1 MIVSTE
7 QIDGTGKMMK
17 GYVKTPT
24 ILQMEAAECGA
35 ASLAMLIMYYGGHIP
50 MEKIRVDAGVSR
62 DGSKA
67 GNLIR
72 AAKKYGLEGHGYK
85 KSFSALVQM
94 QPPCIIL
101 LNYGHFVVY
110 EGIRG
115 KYAYLND
122 PAVGRRRMTAEEL
135 EAVYG
140 GVVLT
145 FTPTEGF
152 KKEKSRLS
160 LKDLLQR
167 VKNYR
172 KQYFAALAVGLLSA
186 AVCVA
191 IALITGRFIDAK
203 TLPLLDD
210 ASERARWIRDIVCVT
225 LILLEIVLFWLQ
237 SVIRARLR
245 YRVAMPSA
253 RTFVAKMLRLPLSFY
268 EQRYPGELVQR
279 TQKNNATDSFVT
291 GRLPDVVFGVA
302 TSLVYWIIMCW
313 LQPAL
318 GLIAAGLFMIQLVVM
333 AWLSKTADSASV
345 GLSAEENRMA
355 GKLYAGLRIIGTL
368 KASGA
373 ERDYPAKLGTQQ
385 EMINRAKHRLLRTR
399 RLTDAATSVLRYV
412 LLVSLIVLGGYMM
425 WLRAMT
431 QGEYVAFILLF
442 IAFFAPIDTIV
453 PMITRI
459 AVIKTD
465 MGSANDVLRY
475 EEDEIYRAGAH
486 GKIKKLEGGI
496 TLKRLEFAYSAQ
508 DQPLIDQLSL
518 KIDPGTMVAIVGATG
533 SGKSTVAKLIS
544 GLYRP
549 QKGEILLDGTDL
561 TKIPKRIINASIAT
575 VSQNI
580 TLFSGTLR
588 DNISMWNS
596 KIADADIADAAKDA
610 CLYDFIRNK
619 PDGFDMMI
627 TENGANLSGGQ
638 RQRIEIARALA
649 VNPAILIMDE
659 ATSALDPITEEAI
672 IRNIRRRGCTCV
684 MIAHRLSAVRD
695 CDTIV
700 VMDRGKLAQR
710 GTHEELAAV
719 EGPYRELIR

>member
-1 MIVSTE
+1 
-7 QIDGTGKMMK
+7 MK
-17 GYVKTPT
+17 GTVRTPT

-35 ASLAMLIMYYGGHIP
+35 ASLAMLIRYYGGHIP

-72 AAKKYGLEGHGYK
+72 AAKEYGLEGHGYK
-85 KSFSALVQM
+85 KSFSALIQM

-101 LNYGHFVVY
+101 LNYGHFVVF
-110 EGIRG
+110 EGVKG
-115 KYAYLND
+115 NYAYLND
-122 PAVGRRRMTAEEL
+122 PSVGRRRLTPEEL
-135 EAVYG
+135 AAVYG

-145 FTPTEGF
+145 FTPTEDFQKG
-152 KKEKSRLS
+152 KANLS

-167 VKNYR
+167 VESYHKEYV
-172 KQYFAALAVGLLSA
+172 AALIVGLLSA
-186 AVCVA
+186 VVCVG
-191 IALITGRFIDAK
+191 IALLTEWFIDFETISSPAD
-203 TLPLLDD
+203 PINQD
-210 ASERARWIRDIVCVT
+210 RWIIDAVT
-225 LILLEIVLFWLQ
+225 VVLIALEIVLLWRQ
-237 SVIRARLR
+237 SVVRARLR

-253 RTFVAKMLRLPLSFY
+253 RRFVTKMLRLPLSFY

-279 TQKNNATDSFVT
+279 TEKNNATDNFVT
-291 GRLPDVVFGVA
+291 GRLPDAVFGVA
-302 TSLVYWIIMCW
+302 ASMVILFMMCMLQWI
-313 LQPAL
+313 L
-318 GLIAAGLFMIQLVVM
+318 GLIAAGFFMIQLAVM
-333 AWLSKTADSASV
+333 AALSKTADSASV

-373 ERDYPAKLGTQQ
+373 ERDYPAKIRKQQ
-385 EMINRAKHRLLRTR
+385 EVINRAGKRLILTRQLTAAAASLLR
-399 RLTDAATSVLRYV
+399 YI
-412 LLVSLIVLGGYMM
+412 LLVVLIVLGVYKVVSEE
-425 WLRAMT
+425 LT
-431 QGEYVAFILLF
+431 QGEFVAFIILF
-442 IAFFAPIDTIV
+442 IAFFAPIETIV
-453 PMITRI
+453 PMITRVGI
-459 AVIKTD
+459 IKAD
-465 MGSANDVLRY
+465 MESANDVLQY
-475 EEDEIYRAGAH
+475 EDDEIYHTASFG
-486 GKIKKLEGGI
+486 GFKKLQGGI
-496 TLKRLEFAYSAQ
+496 TLRHIEFAYSSL
-508 DQPLIDQLSL
+508 DQPLIDDLSL

-533 SGKSTVAKLIS
+533 SGKSTIAKLIS

-549 QKGEILLDGTDL
+549 RKGEIRLDGTDL
-561 TKIPKRIINASIAT
+561 KKIPKRIINASIAT

-580 TLFSGTLR
+580 TLFSGTVR

-596 KIADADIADAAKDA
+596 KIADADIANAAKDA

-627 TENGANLSGGQ
+627 KENGANLSGGQ

-649 VNPAILIMDE
+649 VNPSILIMDE

-672 IRNIRRRGCTCV
+672 IKNIRRRGCTCV

-700 VMDRGKLAQR
+700 VMEKGKIEQR
-710 GTHEELAAV
+710 GTHEELAGV